1 MADAQLSVELS
12 ARVDAFVNGLLAAS
26 NQSNRT
32 DASVATM
39 TSNISR
45 NVANINRLNIS
56 QFTAALQAGNISLS
70 QSTAGMANFGKS
82 ISQLEGQLS
91 ILQNGLRNAT
101 DPQVIRRLN
110 QEINRVQASISQ
122 INRFASTGILTPLTR
137 GANQA
142 GMALTNLGRV
152 AQDAP
157 FGFIGI
163 QNNLNP
169 LLESFQR
176 LRAET
181 GSNSAAFRALASS
194 LIGAGGLG
202 LALSLVTL
210 AGTLYTQYQQRANK
224 VTKDA
229 KKDTDDYI
237 DSLNQL
243 TQVQLRGAQNALKEQ
258 TELKSLYDITQ
269 NVAISNKQR
278 LEAIDDLQQKYPA
291 YFKNVKDE
299 AFLAGGASD
308 AYDRLTTSLLATAR
322 ARAAEDLITK
332 NSSRKLV
339 NEQKIA
345 DLQIQQAKNQVELNK
360 IRKQD
365 ASFNAE
371 TGTGGA
377 APFAEALQN
386 KAIRDTQKEINNLKT
401 DNNKITAINLKLG
414 EEAINQVK
422 NGADLAGKVGDV
434 PKQGKVIRT
443 LTDVLKDLNI
453 ELVQADNTL
462 GTTFGDVRK
471 DKVTAYQKAI
481 DDLIKLGFKPAGAE
495 IEKLKAAQQGL
506 FNGVLT
512 EVPKATGV
520 TGTTAPTLAQ
530 IKLPPLAT
538 ITTGLTDIEKAL
550 RKFNENA
557 NDIINNGIVAT
568 FEGLGSSIGSAL
580 ADGTNI
586 FASVAQGLLG
596 TLGGILTQLGKVA
609 IETGIGIAAI
619 KTALKT
625 LNPAVAIG
633 AGVALIA
640 LGTAISGKVSNLGS
654 SDQYQGVKQIP
665 GFASGVNNFGGGLAI
680 VGEQGRELVNL
691 PTGSSVIP
699 NGRTERLMRGDNSMI
714 NISSELA
721 ISGGQLYAL
730 IRAEQKARG
739 RSGIS

>member
-12 ARVDAFVNGLLAAS
+12 AQVNGFVSALTRAAS
-26 NQSNRT
+26 ESSRT
-32 DASVATM
+32 DGVVTAMSN
-39 TSNISR
+39 NISR
-45 NVANINRLNIS
+45 NIANVNRLNLS
-56 QFTAALQAGNISLS
+56 GFQRSLAAGQISLS
-70 QSTAGMANFGKS
+70 RLQATVSAAP
-82 ISQLEGQLS
+82 QQLS
-91 ILQNGLRNAT
+91 
-101 DPQVIRRLN
+101 RLTVGSN
-110 QEINRVQASISQ
+110 SAA
-122 INRFASTGILTPLTR
+122 F
-137 GANQA
+137 
-142 GMALTNLGRV
+142 ALTNLGRV

-176 LRAET
+176 LRQET
-181 GSNSAAFRALASS
+181 GSNGAAFRALGQS
-194 LIGAGGLG
+194 LIGPAGLG
-202 LALSLVTL
+202 IALSVVSAAVLF
-210 AGTLYTQYQQRANK
+210 YQQYQQRANK
-224 VTKDA
+224 ATKDA

-237 DSLNQL
+237 NSLDQL

-258 TELKSLYDITQ
+258 TELRSLYEISQ

-278 LEAIDDLQQKYPA
+278 LDAINNLQQKYPA

-308 AYDRLTTSLLATAR
+308 AYNRLTDSLLATAR

-339 NEQKIA
+339 NEQKIT
-345 DLQIQQAKNQVELNK
+345 DLQVQQAKNLVELNK
-360 IRKQD
+360 IRRQD

-377 APFAEALQN
+377 APFAEASQN

-401 DNNKITAINLKLG
+401 DSNKLTAINLKLS
-414 EEAINQVK
+414 EEVTNQVQK
-422 NGADLAGKVGDV
+422 GADLAGKVGDV
-434 PKQGKVIRT
+434 AKEVKGVRT
-443 LTDVLKDLNI
+443 LADVTKDLNI
-453 ELVQADNTL
+453 ELIQADNNL
-462 GTTFGDVRK
+462 GSTFGDVRK
-471 DKVTAYQKAI
+471 DKVSAYQKAI
-481 DDLIKLGFKPAGAE
+481 DDLIKLGFKPAGVE

-568 FEGLGSSIGSAL
+568 FEGLGTSIGSAL

-654 SDQYQGVKQIP
+654 GDQYQGVKQIP